1 MPEWCPVRGRGGLQP
16 NNANQ
21 KREEGALAA
30 LEGGDYRCTSSGMD
44 RGQPASCGSRTRQW
58 LHPRGD
64 SVETQRL
71 WGSGKHHYLF
81 FCCKIVVFK
90 ALGKDVEVSGWT
102 LGQGAGKF
110 AVEFPSINP
119 RGWHGLWEKK
129 GDVILMGRQKNT
141 GVQRTAKEWERRLT
155 QPPFP
160 DEELILWRFF
170 LFFT

>member
-1 MPEWCPVRGRGGLQP
+1 MMPSERVRGLAAKQCQSEERGRGFGCSGGWWLQMY
-16 NNANQ
+16 Q
-21 KREEGALAA
+21 LW
-30 LEGGDYRCTSSGMD
+30 D
-44 RGQPASCGSRTRQW
+44 GQRPASCGSRTRQW

-71 WGSGKHHYLF
+71 WGSGKHHYSF

-90 ALGKDVEVSGWT
+90 ALGKDAEVSGWT
-102 LGQGAGKF
+102 LGHGAGKF

-129 GDVILMGRQKNT
+129 GDVMLMGRQKNT
-141 GVQRTAKEWERRLT
+141 GMQRTAKKWERRLT
-155 QPPFP
+155 QPPLP
-160 DEELILWRFF
+160 YKELILWRFF